1 MEKIQTWY
9 NKCRQEGTVD
19 LRYLIL
25 LFMVA
30 VYPLIVIPHPF
41 YIVFPLGVT
50 PLSYFYAPRYVI
62 LILVSFLALIV
73 LLKDRAKINHPV
85 FIPLMFFIVFA
96 LISAFLAPVPL
107 TAWIGNPYRFTGLS
121 VYLGCIIL
129 FILAWQTKNT
139 EKVLGYLIGSAVIV
153 SFLSVLQHF
162 GLNLVPHEAYREGYV
177 SYGTM
182 ANADF
187 LGTYAAFILPAAI
200 LFFLRYK
207 KIFWLISV
215 AFIHAGL
222 MVSTMW
228 GEWLV
233 IMVALVI
240 IAWYAL
246 KEKGKRKAFVQ
257 VFVVLAVV
265 TCFFFSV
272 GKKEAIIKRAAVIPT
287 EALSSL
293 RLEDKAGSGR
303 IFIWR
308 HTLNIIPHVWAFGLG
323 PDHLIYAGIKF
334 GEKTPVDKAH
344 NVYLEIAVT
353 MGLFA
358 LLAYLVFLSFFLR
371 PGPNE
376 TGFVLWLMILVYLVQ
391 GLFNIDVVMIMPLF
405 WIVLGMSLS
414 PGRK

>member
-1 MEKIQTWY
+1 MEKIRAWY
-9 NKCRQEGTVD
+9 GKCRQEGTAD
-19 LRYLIL
+19 PKYLIM

-30 VYPLIVIPHPF
+30 VYPLMVIPNPF
-41 YIVFPLGVT
+41 YIVYPLGVT
-50 PLSYFYAPRYVI
+50 PPSYFYAPRYVI
-62 LILVSFLALIV
+62 LVLVSLLALIGLIKEKARV
-73 LLKDRAKINHPV
+73 NHPV
-85 FIPLMFFIVFA
+85 FIPLVFFIIFSLV
-96 LISAFLAPVPL
+96 SAFLAPISL

-121 VYLGCIIL
+121 TYFGCIIL
-129 FILAWQTKNT
+129 FVLAWRTGNT
-139 EKVLGYLIGSAVIV
+139 EKMLGYLIGSAVIV
-153 SFLSVLQHF
+153 SFLAVLQHF
-162 GLNLVPHEAYREGYV
+162 GLNLVPHEPYREGYV

-187 LGTYAAFILPAAI
+187 LGTYTAFILPAAI

-207 KIFWLISV
+207 KVFWLISV
-215 AFIHAGL
+215 AFLHAGL

-246 KEKGKRKAFVQ
+246 REKEKRKAFVQ
-257 VFVVLAVV
+257 VMVVLAVV

-287 EALSSL
+287 EAVSSL
-293 RLEDKAGSGR
+293 HLEDKAGSGR

-308 HTLNIIPHVWAFGLG
+308 HTLKIIPHVWPFGLG
-323 PDHLIYAGIKF
+323 PDHLVYAGIGF
-334 GEKTPVDKAH
+334 GKTPIDKAH

-371 PGPNE
+371 RGQSE
-376 TGFVLWLMILVYLVQ
+376 AGFTLWIMIFVYLVQ

-405 WIVLGMSLS
+405 WIVLGMSLRLRQL
-414 PGRK
+414 P